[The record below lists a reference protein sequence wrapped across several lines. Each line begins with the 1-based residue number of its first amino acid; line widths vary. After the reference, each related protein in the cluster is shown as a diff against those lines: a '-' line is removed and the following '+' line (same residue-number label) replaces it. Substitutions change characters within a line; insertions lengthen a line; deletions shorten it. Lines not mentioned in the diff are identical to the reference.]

1 MSCFVLVARLANV
14 EHRLSQSNDTLV
26 WLYISQTHT
35 VDSVQRKL
43 LTKFRNNFL
52 QRNSLARWV
61 RQIETTLC
69 VCVCLPREVRAVHRP
84 RRKLWRESQK
94 STVCSQ
100 STLCVFKCILYINV
114 CQIMCMLLN
123 AFVPLSEK
131 IYTYKSQ
138 MPLIC

>member
-1 MSCFVLVARLANV
+1 MLCCFLVARLTNV
-14 EHRLSQSNDTLV
+14 EHRISQSNNTLV

-35 VDSVQRKL
+35 IDSVQRKL
-43 LTKFRNNFL
+43 LTKFRKNFL

-69 VCVCLPREVRAVHRP
+69 VCLPREVRAVHRP
-84 RRKLWRESQK
+84 RRKLWRELQK

-123 AFVPLSEK
+123 AFVSLSEK
-131 IYTYKSQ
+131 IYTYKSL
-138 MPLIC
+138 MPLVY